1 MPIVPIRLFRKHNR
15 VELSLSASK
24 KAPQKAPTSTNK
36 SAHAI
41 TWAFDLFILDV
52 LVNFADSLRQEQIA
66 NAMYILLKVLF
77 YYFYRLY
84 VMFQPIYEDC
94 LNSQLTKRYAP
105 DLELGVPFDVTP
117 CNLVSAVF

>member
-1 MPIVPIRLFRKHNR
+1 M
-15 VELSLSASK
+15 ELSLSASK

-77 YYFYRLY
+77 FYFYRLY

-94 LNSQLTKRYAP
+94 LNSEPRNKYAP
-105 DLELGVPFDVTP
+105 DLELEAPFDVTP
-117 CNLVSAVF
+117 GSLVSVVF